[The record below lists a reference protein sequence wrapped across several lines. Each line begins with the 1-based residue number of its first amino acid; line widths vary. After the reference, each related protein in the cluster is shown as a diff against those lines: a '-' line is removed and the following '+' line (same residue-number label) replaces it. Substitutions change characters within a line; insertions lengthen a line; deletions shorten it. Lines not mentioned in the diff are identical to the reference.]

1 MPRST
6 PLLAWTAFFLLFTTT
21 LHAEVQFVVKPLPLV
36 KDMAARQG
44 KLYFVH
50 FTAQWCM
57 PCRWMDENTFSDP
70 ALSDFVQQHYIAVKM
85 DIDDTYGLKCKEE
98 FAVQKIPTVLIFN
111 TKGEVIDRREASI
124 DAGALLTLLQRYSR
138 EEAPRAQ
145 SAPAQPESPAY
156 PMSGKTSAAPLT
168 PGQFSRPALIPDTPQ
183 SQEVA
188 QEMIEPSVLQAA
200 SYSSSPVADAQTHY
214 GPATTY
220 TIQAAVF
227 GDYGNAVNEVN
238 RLEGLLRRPVSLAA
252 SVQNG
257 KTLYK
262 ITIGNFSSRQTAD
275 EYLRYLQSKSI
286 NGFVRTSE

>member
-6 PLLAWTAFFLLFTTT
+6 PFIAWTAALALFTVT
-21 LHAEVQFVVKPLPLV
+21 LHAEIQFISKPLPLV

-85 DIDDTYGLKCKEE
+85 DIDDAYGLKCKEE
-98 FAVQKIPTVLIFN
+98 FTVQKLPTVLIFN
-111 TKGEVIDRREASI
+111 SKGEVIDRHEASI
-124 DAGALLTLLQRYSR
+124 DADDLLALLQQHSR
-138 EEAPRAQ
+138 TEAPRPMPVQAR
-145 SAPAQPESPAY
+145 PENPAY
-156 PMSGKTSAAPLT
+156 PMAGKSSSAQVA
-168 PGQFSRPALIPDTPQ
+168 PGQFSRPALIPDLPQ
-183 SQEVA
+183 ETA
-188 QEMIEPSVLQAA
+188 HEMIQPSVIQAA
-200 SYSSSPVADAQTHY
+200 SYSSSPTASVPTDAGLAQTF
-214 GPATTY
+214 

-238 RLEGLLRRPVSLAA
+238 RLEGLLRRPVNLAA
-252 SVQNG
+252 SVQHD

-275 EYLRYLQSKSI
+275 DYMRYLQTKSI
-286 NGFVRTSE
+286 SGFVKTTE